1 MGAHKKRRTR
11 EIEQLFL
18 DGYTYDEIQEIF
30 GMTKEAV
37 VGVIYRARQMGR
49 VPRPVYVQPYDAR
62 RNSHIRRGTI
72 GRALDML
79 TEEQHKH
86 LVEVALGLGMDSLAE
101 MIGSYLS
108 DALAEEMKSAGA
120 QDE

>member
-1 MGAHKKRRTR
+1 MVARMKQRSR

-18 DGYTYDEIQEIF
+18 EGRTYGEIEEIY
-30 GMTKEAV
+30 GISKDMVA
-37 VGVIYRARQMGR
+37 GVIYRARQQGR

-72 GRALDML
+72 GRVIDVL

-86 LVEVALGLGMDSLAE
+86 LVEVALGLGVDSLAE
-101 MIGSYLS
+101 MIGEYLA
-108 DALAEEMKSAGA
+108 DALAEEMKAMEA
-120 QDE
+120 KK

>member
-1 MGAHKKRRTR
+1 MAAHKKPRTT

-30 GMTKEAV
+30 GMTKDAV

-62 RNSHIRRGTI
+62 RNSYIRRGTI
-72 GRALDML
+72 GRTLDQL

-86 LVEVALGLGMDSLAE
+86 LVEVALGLGVDSLAE

-108 DALAEEMKSAGA
+108 DALAEEMKLVG
-120 QDE
+120 ETE